1 MNRQSMALALRGYSR
16 RELPGWG
23 WVLRSAGV
31 FDDRVWREAP
41 TAVAEGKL
49 HGFRME
55 LDLRNWSERQTYF
68 LGRFYDL
75 PTQLLVMR
83 LLRRGD
89 LFVDVGA
96 NIGMISA
103 LAAHCVGPEG
113 RVLAFEPNPDAMR
126 RLRRLIETNGLAG
139 RIEALPSALSDAEGT
154 MTLSVITE
162 HTGMGTLS
170 DVPPEQRDLVS
181 GTHAVPVAIGD
192 RVLAGRGPVSG
203 FKIDVEGFE
212 SHVVGGLVETLRR
225 DRPWIVA
232 EVIEEHLRRAGTSS
246 AGLLEQLAGLGYQ
259 AHAIALRRI
268 GLRHGLQLSRLRASD
283 EPVRSDVLFL
293 PEDSPLLRTMLA
305 PDH

>member
-1 MNRQSMALALRGYSR
+1 MNKQSVALALKGYSR

-23 WVLRSAGV
+23 WVLRRAGV
-31 FDDRVWREAP
+31 FDDSVWREAP

-103 LAAHCVGPEG
+103 LAARCVGPEG

-126 RLRRLIETNGLAG
+126 RLRRLIETNDLAE
-139 RIEALPSALSDAEGT
+139 RIEALSSALSDAEGT

-170 DVPPEQRDLVS
+170 EVPPEQRGLVS
-181 GTHAVPVAIGD
+181 GTHEVPVEIGD
-192 RVLAGRGPVSG
+192 LVLAGRGPVAG
-203 FKIDVEGFE
+203 MKIDVEGFE
-212 SHVVGGLVETLRR
+212 SHVIGGLLETLRR

-246 AGLLEQLAGLGYQ
+246 AALLAKLAGLGYE
-259 AHAIALRRI
+259 AHAISLRRT
-268 GLRHGLQLSRLRASD
+268 GLRHGLQLARLGARD
-283 EPVRSDVLFL
+283 LPVRSDVLFL
-293 PEDSPLLRTMLA
+293 PEDSPLRAAVLA
-305 PDH
+305 AEH

>member
-1 MNRQSMALALRGYSR
+1 MNKQSVALALRGYSR

-23 WVLRSAGV
+23 WVLRTAGA
-31 FDDRVWREAP
+31 FDDVLWRDAA

-75 PTQLLVMR
+75 PTQLVLMR
-83 LLRRGD
+83 LLKRGD
-89 LFVDVGA
+89 LFVDIGA

-113 RVLAFEPNPDAMR
+113 RVLAFEPNPDAMH
-126 RLRRLIETNGLAG
+126 RLRRLIETNALAD
-139 RIEALPSALSDAEGT
+139 RIEALPSALSDTEGT

-170 DVPPEQRDLVS
+170 EVPPEQRELVS
-181 GTHAVPVAIGD
+181 GTHAVPVQIGD
-192 RVLAGRGPVSG
+192 RVLAGRGRIAG
-203 FKIDVEGFE
+203 MKIDVEGFE
-212 SHVVGGLVETLRR
+212 SHVIGGLVETLRR

-246 AGLLEQLAGLGYQ
+246 AALLGQLAGLGYE
-259 AHAIALRRI
+259 AHAISLRRS
-268 GLRHGLQLSRLRASD
+268 GLRHCLHLARLGQHD
-283 EPVRSDVLFL
+283 LPVRGDVLFL
-293 PEDSPLLRTMLA
+293 PENSRASAEALA
-305 PDH
+305 HRQ

>member
-1 MNRQSMALALRGYSR
+1 MNKQSVALALKGYSR

-23 WVLRSAGV
+23 WVLRRAGV
-31 FDDRVWREAP
+31 FDDSVWREAP

-103 LAAHCVGPEG
+103 LAARCVGPEG

-126 RLRRLIETNGLAG
+126 RLRRLIETNDLAE
-139 RIEALPSALSDAEGT
+139 RIEALSSALSDAEGT

-170 DVPPEQRDLVS
+170 EVPPEQRGLVS
-181 GTHAVPVAIGD
+181 GTHAVDFIAGHEGHDHDLGLEEDEHANHNDTWYMGFGARLRFSGSGYITGEYTPRLHGYDPNASEWGVA
-192 RVLAGRGPVSG
+192 
-203 FKIDVEGFE
+203 VEKRT
-212 SHVVGGLVETLRR
+212 GGHTLQLNFTNSF
-225 DRPWIVA
+225 A
-232 EVIEEHLRRAGTSS
+232 TTLG
-246 AGLLEQLAGLGYQ
+246 QLARGGNPHDVYLGFN
-259 AHAIALRRI
+259 ITRR
-268 GLRHGLQLSRLRASD
+268 
-283 EPVRSDVLFL
+283 F
-293 PEDSPLLRTMLA
+293 
-305 PDH
+305 